1 MILEHVNVCEKN
13 VCIYMQAKPV
23 DLEEDTEEGP
33 AAIPDTGDALP
44 AL

>member
-23 DLEEDTEEGP
+23 DLAEEGP

>member
-1 MILEHVNVCEKN
+1 MYL
-13 VCIYMQAKPV
+13 YAAKPV